1 MNHMKASIYAALVLV
16 SLAADAQAQS
26 FYLGLSAGDSVGNDN
41 PEFSVGGAD
50 IDSSWR
56 LQGGWRFAD
65 AMSLEASYH
74 DFGTATAGLF
84 PCPPQ
89 AACIP
94 EIAGT
99 DRRSTDAWSLRV
111 AYRLGEDR
119 WQPFASLGW
128 VWSNTDGDYQNNIS
142 PNSIR
147 YEESDNGL
155 SAEVGVRA
163 LLGAGF
169 AVRAGYEWFELDG
182 GDGAVNLGVEYAF

>member
-89 AACIP
+89 MGCIP
-94 EIAGT
+94 EIAAT

-119 WQPFASLGW
+119 WQPFAALGW
-128 VWSNTDGDYQNNIS
+128 VWSNTDGHYQNNTS
-142 PNSIR
+142 PDGTR

-169 AVRAGYEWFELDG
+169 AVRAGYEWFELDA
-182 GDGAVNLGVEYAF
+182 GDGALNLGVEYAF